1 MPLRTLPRNKGYPNQ
16 TILNAF
22 CNAKLQGPAPKPK
35 DNFSDVPFVTIFHK
49 DAYNKIIMT
58 NTYNKIIMT
67 NTKRKR
73 KNISSD
79 YLEIFR
85 ETNIFLSQRDNV
97 LSLRSSRSQMLFKV
111 DALKNFANF
120 TGKYLCWSLFLIKF
134 IKKRLQLRYFPA
146 KFMKFLRKPFSQN
159 TSGGFFW
166 RLISNCHFPKSRLT

>member
-1 MPLRTLPRNKGYPNQ
+1 MPLRTWPRNKGYPNQ

-35 DNFSDVPFVTIFHK
+35 DNFSDVPFVTIFRK

-58 NTYNKIIMT
+58 Y
-67 NTKRKR
+67 TKRKR
-73 KNISSD
+73 KNIWSD

-120 TGKYLCWSLFLIKF
+120 TGKHLCWSLFLIKF
-134 IKKRLQLRYFPA
+134 IKTRLQLRHFPA
-146 KFMKFLRKPFSQN
+146 TFMKFLRKPFSQN